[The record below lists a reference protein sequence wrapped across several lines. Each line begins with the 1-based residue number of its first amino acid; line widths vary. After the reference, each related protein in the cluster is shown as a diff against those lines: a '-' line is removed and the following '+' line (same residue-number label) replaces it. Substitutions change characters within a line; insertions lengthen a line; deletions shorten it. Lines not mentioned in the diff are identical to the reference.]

1 MSGFEMFI
9 VRKITAVIL
18 FFMTLISSITGTGTV
33 KEIPADINGS
43 LACTDALGR
52 SVVSAGDSEK
62 LVGVFYFL
70 WQGQHGSTRIIDNSK
85 LVAEHPD
92 AINSEEEWIAAGGG
106 NQQEFH
112 FWGEPLLGY
121 YSSSDEWVFRK
132 HVQMLTDAAV
142 DFIVIDTTNAFTYS
156 EPAKKLI
163 GVWYEY
169 LLQGFDVPQIAYYT
183 NSYSADTINRI
194 YDEIYNNTELK
205 AKYPRL
211 DELWFRLDGKPLII
225 GNENDSEIKPEA
237 KKYFRIKQSQWP
249 NADKVDDGFPWMEFD
264 RSLTYKS
271 VFKKDGVKIMNV
283 SVAQHSDT
291 CAFSKTAWYGAND
304 RTRSWHNGENDSSE
318 NAMLYGYNFAE
329 QWEFAIKMNP
339 DIIFVTGFNEWVAQ
353 RQSPEENYPIVFV
366 DCADENASRDIEPSA
381 GILGDNYY
389 LQMVNYIAA
398 HKGVTGKV
406 AKSQNVTIDINGSFS
421 QWDSEQIKSV
431 YKDYKND
438 TADRNSIDFAQNPI
452 TDSSGRNDIV
462 NMKVAEDAENY
473 YFYVDTADRLSS
485 PNGGNWMTLFIN
497 ENIVINRTAPFNG
510 KTNVEQNI
518 DGVFTKIGEAEIR
531 YESNKLMLKVSKTLV
546 DSTDGFNFKWADNYI
561 ENDVNSFY
569 TNGDDAPYGRLCYCY

>member
-1 MSGFEMFI
+1 MSGFEMFF
-9 VRKITAVIL
+9 VRAITAVML
-18 FFMTLISSITGTGTV
+18 LFMTVINSITGVGTITE
-33 KEIPADINGS
+33 KPADINGS

-52 SVVSAGDSEK
+52 SVVSAGESEK

-85 LVAEHPD
+85 LVKAYPQ

-121 YSSSDEWVFRK
+121 YSSSDEWIFRK

-142 DFIVIDTTNAFTYS
+142 DFIVIDATNAFTYS

-194 YDEIYNNTELK
+194 YDEVYNNAELK

-211 DELWFRLDGKPLII
+211 DELWFCLDGKPLII
-225 GNENDSEIKPEA
+225 GNENDGEIKPEA
-237 KKYFRIKQSQWP
+237 KEYFRIKQSQWP

-291 CAFSKTAWYGAND
+291 CAFGKTAWYGAND
-304 RTRSWHNGENDSSE
+304 RTRSWRNGENDSSE

-339 DIIFVTGFNEWVAQ
+339 DIIFITGFNEWVAQ

-366 DCADENASRDIEPSA
+366 DCADENASRDVEPSA

-389 LQMVNYIAA
+389 LQMVDYIAKF
-398 HKGVTGKV
+398 KGTTGKV
-406 AKSQNVTIDINGSFS
+406 AKSPNVTIDINSSFS
-421 QWDSEQIKSV
+421 QWNSEKITSV
-431 YKDYKND
+431 YRDYRDD
-438 TADRNSIDFAQNPI
+438 TADRNSVDFAQNPI

-462 NMKVAEDAENY
+462 NMKVAEDMENY
-473 YFYVDTADRLSS
+473 YFYVDTADVLSS
-485 PNGGNWMTLFIN
+485 PDGGSWMTLFIN
-497 ENIVINRTAPFNG
+497 ENIVINRTAPIDG
-510 KTNVEQNI
+510 KTNVEKNTS
-518 DGVFTKIGEAEIR
+518 GVFTKTGEAEIR
-531 YESNKLMLKVSKTLV
+531 YEDNKLMIKVSKALV
-546 DSTDGFNFKWADNYI
+546 GSADGISFKWADNYI

-569 TNGDDAPYGRLCYCY
+569 TRGDAAPYGRLCYCY

>member
-1 MSGFEMFI
+1 ME
-9 VRKITAVIL
+9 K
-18 FFMTLISSITGTGTV
+18 
-33 KEIPADINGS
+33 PADINGS

-52 SVVSAGDSEK
+52 SVVSAGVSEK

-85 LVAEHPD
+85 LVKEHPD

-106 NQQEFH
+106 VQQEFH

-121 YSSSDEWVFRK
+121 YSANDEWVFRK
-132 HVQMLTDAAV
+132 HAQMLTDAAV
-142 DFIVIDTTNAFTYS
+142 DFIVIDATNAFTYS

-183 NSYSADTINRI
+183 NSYSANTINRI
-194 YDEIYNNTELK
+194 YDEIYNNAELK

-225 GNENDSEIKPEA
+225 GNENDGEIKPEA
-237 KKYFRIKQSQWP
+237 KEYFRIKQSQWP

-264 RSLTYKS
+264 RSLTYQS

-291 CAFSKTAWYGAND
+291 CTFSKTAWYGAND
-304 RTRSWHNGENDSSE
+304 RTRSWHNGKNDSSE
-318 NAMLYGYNFAE
+318 NAMLFGYNFAE

-366 DCADENASRDIEPSA
+366 DCADENASRDVEPSA

-389 LQMVNYIAA
+389 LQMVNYIAKF
-398 HKGVTGKV
+398 KGVTGRV

-421 QWDSEQIKSV
+421 QWDSEKISSV
-431 YKDYKND
+431 YRDYRND
-438 TADRNSIDFAQNPI
+438 TADRNSVNFAQNPI

-462 NMKVAEDAENY
+462 NMKVAEDTENY
-473 YFYVDTADRLSS
+473 YFYVDTAAPLSS
-485 PNGGNWMTLFIN
+485 PDGGSWMTLFIN
-497 ENIVINRTAPFNG
+497 ENIVINRTAPVNG
-510 KTNVEQNI
+510 KTDVEKNI
-518 DGVFTKIGEAEIR
+518 NGVFTEIGESEIR
-531 YESNKLMLKVSKTLV
+531 YEDNKLMLKVSKTLV
-546 DSTDGFNFKWADNYI
+546 GSADGFSFKWADNYI

-569 TNGDDAPYGRLCYCY
+569 TKGDAAPYGRLCYCY

>member
-1 MSGFEMFI
+1 MSGFEMFL

-18 FFMTLISSITGTGTV
+18 FFMTLTNSITGVGTIME
-33 KEIPADINGS
+33 KPAEINGS

-52 SVVSAGDSEK
+52 SVVSAGESEK

-92 AINSEEEWIAAGGG
+92 AINSEEEWIEAGGG
-106 NQQEFH
+106 VQQEFH

-121 YSSSDEWVFRK
+121 YSASDEWVFRK

-142 DFIVIDTTNAFTYS
+142 DFIVIDATNAFTYS

-225 GNENDSEIKPEA
+225 GNENDGEIKPEA
-237 KKYFRIKQSQWP
+237 KEYFRMKQSQWP

-264 RSLTYKS
+264 RSLTYQS

-291 CAFSKTAWYGAND
+291 CVFSKTAWYGAND
-304 RTRSWHNGENDSSE
+304 RTRSWHNGENDSSD
-318 NAMLYGYNFAE
+318 NAMLYGHNFAE

-353 RQSPEENYPIVFV
+353 RQTPEENYPIVFV
-366 DCADENASRDIEPSA
+366 DCADENASRDVEPSA
-381 GILGDNYY
+381 GVLGDNYY
-389 LQMVNYIAA
+389 LQMVNYIAKF
-398 HKGVTGKV
+398 KGTAGRV
-406 AKSQNVTIDINGSFS
+406 AKSPNVTIDINGSFS
-421 QWDSEQIKSV
+421 QWDSEKISSV
-431 YKDYKND
+431 YRDYRND
-438 TADRNSIDFAQNPI
+438 TADRNSVDFAQIPI

-462 NMKVAEDAENY
+462 NMKVAEDTENY
-473 YFYVDTADRLSS
+473 YFYVDTADTLSS
-485 PNGGNWMTLFIN
+485 PNGGSWMTLFIN
-497 ENIVINRTAPFNG
+497 ENIVVNRTAPFNG
-510 KTNVEQNI
+510 KTNVEKNT
-518 DGVFTKIGEAEIR
+518 DGVFTKIGESEIR
-531 YESNKLMLKVSKTLV
+531 YEDNKLMLKVSKALV
-546 DSTDGFNFKWADNYI
+546 DSANGFNFKWADNYI

-569 TNGDDAPYGRLCYCY
+569 TKGDAAPYGRLCYCY

>member
-1 MSGFEMFI
+1 
-9 VRKITAVIL
+9 
-18 FFMTLISSITGTGTV
+18 MTE
-33 KEIPADINGS
+33 KPADINGS

-52 SVVSAGDSEK
+52 SVVSAGESEK

-70 WQGQHGSTRIIDNSK
+70 WQGQHGSTRIIDNTK

-92 AINSEEEWIAAGGG
+92 AINSEEKWIAAGGG
-106 NQQEFH
+106 VQQEFH

-121 YSSSDEWVFRK
+121 YSASDEWVFRK

-142 DFIVIDTTNAFTYS
+142 DFIVIDATNASAYS

-194 YDEIYNNTELK
+194 YDEIYNNAELK

-211 DELWFRLDGKPLII
+211 DELWFRLDGNPLII
-225 GNENDSEIKPEA
+225 GNENDGEIKPEA
-237 KKYFRIKQSQWP
+237 KEYFRIKQSQWP

-304 RTRSWHNGENDSSE
+304 RTRSWHNGKNDSSE

-366 DCADENASRDIEPSA
+366 DCADENASRDVEPSA

-389 LQMVNYIAA
+389 LQMVNYIAKF
-398 HKGVTGKV
+398 KGVTGRA

-421 QWDSEQIKSV
+421 QWDSEKISSV
-431 YKDYKND
+431 YRDYRND
-438 TADRNSIDFAQNPI
+438 TADRNSVDFAQNPI

-473 YFYVDTADRLSS
+473 YFYVDTAAPLSS
-485 PNGGNWMTLFIN
+485 PDGGSWMTLFIN
-497 ENIVINRTAPFNG
+497 ENIVVNRNVPVNG
-510 KTNVEQNI
+510 KTNVEKNVN
-518 DGVFTKIGEAEIR
+518 GTFTKIGESEIR
-531 YESNKLMLKVSKTLV
+531 YEDNKLMLKVSKALV
-546 DSTDGFNFKWADNYI
+546 DSADGFNFKWADNYI

-569 TNGDDAPYGRLCYCY
+569 TKGDAAPYGRLFYCY

>member
-1 MSGFEMFI
+1 MSGFEMFT

-142 DFIVIDTTNAFTYS
+142 DFIVVDTTNAFTYS

-194 YDEIYNNTELK
+194 YDEIYNSTELK

-353 RQSPEENYPIVFV
+353 RQSPEENYPIVFI

-389 LQMVNYIAA
+389 LQMVNYIAKF
-398 HKGVTGKV
+398 KGTNGKV

-473 YFYVDTADRLSS
+473 YFYVDTAGTLSS

-518 DGVFTKIGEAEIR
+518 DGVFTKTGEAEIR